1 MLSSKRSYRRWL
13 QNTWGIIKGFLSFFP
28 RCNVSQVFK
37 IESLEYIFYDDL
49 TISRK
54 PLVLQSCIKWP
65 YIVCFITI
73 KNVCELSIKKI
84 QNACF
89 FLTVYGNG
97 DNDSWEER
105 RKTGN
110 ELNWQPLIMITI
122 GHHAGRIRWPQHACA
137 RHYYMLIFFSNDQ
150 HCPLSMRRIIAFHRL
165 KVIQNQRRKTTASE
179 AMLIVQNAKKNDFDS
194 IIRNL

>member
-1 MLSSKRSYRRWL
+1 M
-13 QNTWGIIKGFLSFFP
+13 FDAVFFP
-28 RCNVSQVFK
+28 YLGNNQGF
-37 IESLEYIFYDDL
+37 SLFFSEMQCFTSFQNWKYRIYFLWWSKYIPKAFGFTVLYKM
-49 TISRK
+49 TIHCMFHYNKERLRFN
-54 PLVLQSCIKWP
+54 LV
-65 YIVCFITI
+65 
-73 KNVCELSIKKI
+73 EHKKI
-84 QNACF
+84 QNACL

-122 GHHAGRIRWPQHACA
+122 GHHARRIRWPQHACA

-150 HCPLSMRRIIAFHRL
+150 HCPLSMRRIIALHRL

-179 AMLIVQNAKKNDFDS
+179 AILIVQNAKKNDFDS